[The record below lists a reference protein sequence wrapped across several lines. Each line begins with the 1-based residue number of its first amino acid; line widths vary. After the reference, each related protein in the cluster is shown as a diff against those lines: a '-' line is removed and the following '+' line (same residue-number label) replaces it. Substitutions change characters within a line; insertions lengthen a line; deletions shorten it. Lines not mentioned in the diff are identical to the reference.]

1 MNRTQSITQAL
12 LRPLHQALWHFLSRR
27 PTFDL
32 SLKSNILVALLK
44 TEHKGQGRSQDP
56 LGRVLS
62 NPIEREK
69 GRGAAVPSGV
79 LKVTGFLDTPDGVWN
94 KEEPTTTPLNSWRWS
109 CHSEMKKAVTRPCS
123 FREQ

>member
-62 NPIEREK
+62 NPIEREGK
-69 GRGAAVPSGV
+69 GSGRALRCPEGNRV
-79 LKVTGFLDTPDGVWN
+79 SGQT
-94 KEEPTTTPLNSWRWS
+94 
-109 CHSEMKKAVTRPCS
+109 
-123 FREQ
+123 